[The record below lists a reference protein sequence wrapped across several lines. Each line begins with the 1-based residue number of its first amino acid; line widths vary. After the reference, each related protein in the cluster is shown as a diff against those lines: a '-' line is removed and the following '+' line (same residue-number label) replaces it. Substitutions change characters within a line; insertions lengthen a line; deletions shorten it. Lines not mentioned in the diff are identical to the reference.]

1 MKRKLFLLLIPLLAV
16 LGCQRELDGYEGLKT
31 QEVKTQF
38 VFNISTGSQGK
49 TKQDAAATQNDG
61 SFRGISEAR
70 LMTFSLSADDK
81 ILSKDQDA
89 DKVYDLATMMQAAEK
104 DSYAPR
110 RVVEMS
116 LPLNTN
122 TMLFYGRAPAGDYDK
137 FGHLDEYTIKKDA
150 GSANFQLGK
159 RLKKETRFYTTE
171 KYLAAVLT
179 VIMNTSYTY
188 TKGESQVKL
197 YWEDYAAA
205 SGNSPVE
212 TEHALYPLEE
222 KLSYL
227 YKQMTNIRYKDDG
240 QTKEVELR
248 AAYGEAITAM
258 IRDLW
263 TVVNS
268 VRCATPISDAETV
281 AQNFAITVHNH
292 LSTYFEASNIPTN
305 GGPVTGVSFK
315 SIKDNN
321 EDYPILLDSH
331 WPADGN
337 ITADKDKPS
346 KQKPSSADMINV
358 ITTSDSLYAFP
369 LDFGVIRGATY
380 LTFNA
385 VGKFFYYPKYFNTSA
400 VGSPTDEP
408 ESGFTAASYFYP
420 AELLYFGNSP
430 IRTSDLAHV
439 TTDYPSTT
447 DDWLTS
453 AKWKAATEATAESPS
468 QPDWVGKSVKS
479 TTHSVAMKNTI
490 NYGVAMLETKVGYTD
505 EIIGSIGS
513 AGLGYLEDNN
523 HAVQKLN
530 YPGLA
535 DGDEPNKQIPVKAG
549 SFKLVGIVIG
559 GQPQNVG
566 WDFLPIQVDSK
577 FKTGFIYDKADSN
590 VMADNGSDFTPVY
603 TTVFDNFKGTLDGD
617 GYWKPATAAANA
629 TTGQETVYVALEFQN
644 NTGVD
649 FYGNFNLIRN
659 GGYFYLIGALDP
671 ATGGKITWPTATEDM
686 AGHLIPPYN
695 RSGASQEV
703 PRVFIQDYKTSVT
716 FKFGK
721 KSLQYAYLTVPDLRA
736 SSLTMGLSVD
746 IEWRSGLTYNEIV
759 IGGN

>member
-1 MKRKLFLLLIPLLAV
+1 MLIPLLAV
-16 LGCQRELDGYEGLKT
+16 LGCQREPDGYEGLKT

-89 DKVYDLATMMQAAEK
+89 DKVYDLASMMGAAASG
-104 DSYAPR
+104 SYSPR

-122 TMLFYGRAPAGDYDK
+122 TMLFYGRAPVGDYDK
-137 FGHLDEYTIKKDA
+137 FGHLDEYAIEKDA

-159 RLKKETRFYTTE
+159 RLKKETRFYATE

-248 AAYGEAITAM
+248 AAYGEAIIAM

-268 VRCATPISDAETV
+268 VRCATPSSDAETV
-281 AQNFAITVHNH
+281 AKNFAITVHTH
-292 LSTYFEASNIPTN
+292 LSTYFEASNIPTD

-315 SIKDNN
+315 PIKDNN
-321 EDYPILLDSH
+321 QAYPILSDSH
-331 WPADGN
+331 WPADGD
-337 ITADKDKPS
+337 IATDKDKPS
-346 KQKPSSADMINV
+346 KQKPLDADMKKV
-358 ITTSDSLYAFP
+358 VTTADSLEAFP
-369 LDFGVIRGATY
+369 INFGVIRGAAY
-380 LTFNA
+380 LAFNA

-408 ESGFTAASYFYP
+408 ESGFTASSYFYP

-468 QPDWVGKSVKS
+468 QSDWVGTSVKS

-505 EIIGSIGS
+505 EIIGSG
-513 AGLGYLEDNN
+513 GLGYLEDNN
-523 HAVQKLN
+523 HAVQKLS

-535 DGDEPNKQIPVKAG
+535 DEDEPNKHISVTSG

-590 VMADNGSDFTPVY
+590 VMADNGSGFTPVY
-603 TTVFDNFKGTLDGD
+603 TTVFDNFKGTLGED
-617 GYWKPATAAANA
+617 GYWVPATAAANA

-649 FYGNFNLIRN
+649 FYGNFNLIRD

-671 ATGGKITWPTATEDM
+671 ATGGEITWPKAAEGKL

-695 RSGASQEV
+695 SSGASQQV